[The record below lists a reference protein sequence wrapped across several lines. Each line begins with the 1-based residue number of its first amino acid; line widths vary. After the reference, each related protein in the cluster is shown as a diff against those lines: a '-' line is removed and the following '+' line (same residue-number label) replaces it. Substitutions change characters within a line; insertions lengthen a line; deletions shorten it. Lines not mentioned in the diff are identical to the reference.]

1 MNMGNRECMCR
12 NSILKRCVS
21 LALALIFMLLLLN
34 GLSVR
39 GSSFDQYISKV
50 QCDFES
56 CKPGNNYTN
65 KVDNTNI
72 TQIHTASRVRPVGS
86 NQSIEGDVS
95 LQINHCDIR
104 WNNIF
109 VEDSSF
115 RVSFKIKLD
124 ASFDQTIKVKLSTQ
138 DSLTNLDS
146 DAGVLLSIFKDNAGN
161 IVVQGSDMTVL
172 SKLQFDEIYSFDLAI
187 QRGSD
192 LIEYYI
198 NGKEVSVKCPFVSS
212 IYFIDGLCFLT
223 ESDDSSKAGHW
234 FLDGINISVMP
245 RRYQQ
250 LYSSQAKGNP
260 IDLRVPNSVDQ
271 NKLQVFVN
279 NKQIAI
285 SDYYLSSN
293 VIYISAEQFFD
304 CISVPYVYDTDK
316 KILSLET
323 DRVKA
328 RCSVPGD
335 HVTVNG
341 RQIGLTNPVRTI
353 DGVLMISPNFVNE
366 VFNAKVWWDYDAN
379 ILVFTTGEYKTNNR
393 LCKLSSKLYMNG
405 EPYYAI
411 GYNALDLFQG
421 VLTRYLNPQNTT
433 VESWTS
439 EADALLSEL
448 SKQNV
453 RAIRVLCRTDLLPDL
468 TYDDVSVGK
477 YLEAMDALLDLCDRY
492 NIQVVLC
499 LDLLSPNFLEK
510 VYVPRYGWATSD
522 ESVLDLVSTQS
533 SKSWSVMASFI
544 EKFVGRYQTRNT
556 ILMYEIANQGN
567 VYADTGH
574 FNSRAT
580 YSLTQLAQYYKRC
593 ADLIRKHDRNKLIG
607 SGDTIILPYQWSLYL
622 HTMSGGA
629 NRQMSGNQFAMLD
642 EESEVVSALLL
653 LHESLD
659 VISMQNPDAFVLDT
673 NQYYLGDSGI
683 QNPYFSYSFYAK
695 VSRQFSKPLY
705 NGAAK
710 DDRMNGL
717 SLQSAVLSGLQLSFW
732 NDLSAEQMMVNN
744 QKLIEDNLI
753 NSSLEENTNVV
764 WEDSNVDVFDPA
776 GIISID
782 DARNAGSDWSSM
794 IYFAIIFA
802 IMTLF
807 AGMILFAFR
816 NKKVV

>member
-56 CKPGNNYTN
+56 CKPGTNYVN
-65 KVDNTNI
+65 RIDNTNI
-72 TQIHTASRVRPVGS
+72 TQIIPSSRVMPVG
-86 NQSIEGDVS
+86 NKQSIEGDVS

-104 WNNIF
+104 WDNIF
-109 VEDSSF
+109 VEDSAF
-115 RVSFKIKLD
+115 RISFKIKLD
-124 ASFDQTIKVKLSTQ
+124 SSFNQMIKVKLSTQ
-138 DSLTNLDS
+138 DSLTGLDS
-146 DAGVLLSIFKDNAGN
+146 DAGVLLSIFKDTVGN

-172 SKLQFDEIYSFDLAI
+172 SKLQSNEIYSFDLTI
-187 QRGSD
+187 ERGSD
-192 LIEYYI
+192 LIQYSI
-198 NGKEVSVKCPFVSS
+198 NGKDVSVQCPFVSS
-212 IYFIDGLCFLT
+212 IYFIDGLCIAT
-223 ESDDSSKAGHW
+223 ESGDSSNSGYW
-234 FLDGINISVMP
+234 LLDGINISAMP
-245 RRYQQ
+245 RKYQQ

-260 IDLRVPNSVDQ
+260 VDLRIPNTVDP
-271 NKLQVFVN
+271 NNLQVFVN

-285 SDYYLSSN
+285 ADYYLSSN
-293 VIYISAEQFFD
+293 VVYLSAEQFFD

-316 KILSLET
+316 KLLTLET
-323 DRVKA
+323 DRVQA
-328 RCSVPGD
+328 QCSVPGD
-335 HVTVNG
+335 HVMVNG
-341 RQIGLTNPVRTI
+341 RKVVLTNPVRTI

-379 ILVFTTGEYKTNNR
+379 ILVFTTGEYKTNNL
-393 LCKLSSKLYMNG
+393 LCKLSSKLFMNG

-411 GYNALDLFQG
+411 GYNALDLFHG
-421 VLTRYLNPQNTT
+421 VLRRYLDPQNTT

-439 EADALLSEL
+439 EADVLLSEL
-448 SKQNV
+448 SKKNV

-522 ESVLDLVSTQS
+522 ESVLDLVSSPT
-533 SKSWSVMASFI
+533 SKSWSVMTSFV
-544 EKFVGRYQTRNT
+544 EKFIGRYRNRNT

-567 VYADTGH
+567 VHADTGH
-574 FNSRAT
+574 FNGKAT

-593 ADLIRKHDRNKLIG
+593 ADLIRKSDRDKLIG
-607 SGDTIILPYQWSLYL
+607 SGDSIILPYQWSLYL
-622 HTMSGGA
+622 HTMSGGG
-629 NRQMSGNQFAMLD
+629 NRSMSGNQFTTLD
-642 EESEVVSALLL
+642 EESEVVSALIL

-659 VISMQNPDAFVLDT
+659 VISMQNPDAYSLDL
-673 NQYYLGDSGI
+673 NQYYLGDSGM
-683 QNPYFSYSFYAK
+683 QNPYYTYSFYVK
-695 VSRQFSKPLY
+695 VSKQLNKPLY

-710 DDRMNGL
+710 DDRLNSL
-717 SLQSAVLSGLQLSFW
+717 SMQSAVLSGLQLSFW
-732 NDLSAEQMMVNN
+732 SEASAEQMQINN
-744 QKLIEDNLI
+744 QKLIEENMH
-753 NSSLEENTNVV
+753 NSSLEENTDVV
-764 WEDSNVDVFDPA
+764 WGNSNLDVFDPA

-782 DARNAGSDWSSM
+782 DARNAGGDWSSM

-802 IMTLF
+802 IMALF
-807 AGMILFAFR
+807 AGVILFAFR